1 MKLIEKIFILYYRIR
16 LSLIL
21 VLGSKKAAAFAFKL
35 FVTPIRT
42 KTKNNIKLP
51 KGAEPLVFDF
61 ENKKVHGYRWG
72 NSTNQKVLIL
82 HGFSSTLTK
91 FLHYVE
97 PLVQNGMEV
106 YAFDAPAHGISEGNT
121 INVLQ
126 YRDLIQKINELYGPM
141 NSYICHSF
149 GGLALSLYAEKNLH
163 NKETNIVLI
172 APATETTTALHY
184 FSSKLGISKN
194 LQTAIKN
201 HIFEK
206 SGMKAEEFSVRRA
219 LKQVPANIL
228 WIHDLDDD
236 VTPWIDAEQVKKDNH
251 PNIQFVNTTGLGH
264 RRIYK
269 DPVVAKQVVEF
280 IAGV

>member
-16 LSLIL
+16 ISVFRLMG
-21 VLGSKKAAAFAFKL
+21 VKKAAEFAFKL
-35 FVTPIRT
+35 FVTPLRT
-42 KTKNNIKLP
+42 KTKNNITLP

-61 ENKKVHGYRWG
+61 ENKRVYGYRWG
-72 NSTNQKVLIL
+72 NSNNQKVLIL

-106 YAFDAPAHGISEGNT
+106 YAFDAPAHGNSEGKT

-126 YRDLIQKINELYGPM
+126 YRELILKINELYGPM
-141 NSYICHSF
+141 NSYISHSF
-149 GGLALSLYAEKNLH
+149 GGLALSLYAEKNIH
-163 NKETNIVLI
+163 HTETKIVLI
-172 APATETTTALHY
+172 APATETTTALEY
-184 FSSKLGISKN
+184 FSSKLGISKS

-219 LKQVPANIL
+219 LRQVRANIL

-236 VTPWIDAEQVKKDNH
+236 VTPWRDAEQVKSENH
-251 PNIQFVNTTGLGH
+251 STIQFINTTGLGH

-269 DPVVAKQVVEF
+269 DPIVAKQVVEF
-280 IAGV
+280 AAGI